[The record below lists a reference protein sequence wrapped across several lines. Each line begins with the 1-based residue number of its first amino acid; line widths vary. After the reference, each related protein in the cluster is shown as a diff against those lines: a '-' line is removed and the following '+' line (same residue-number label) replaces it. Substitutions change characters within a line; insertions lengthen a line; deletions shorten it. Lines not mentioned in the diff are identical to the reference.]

1 MCGNVDHP
9 ARSPASFRP
18 IAVTVPLPFFSP
30 LHGKVRVTNRK
41 GQQAVLRCPVADLCQ
56 AGERSTEEKRGP

>member
-30 LHGKVRVTNRK
+30 LPGKVRVTEPQRAA
-41 GQQAVLRCPVADLCQ
+41 GRLEVSRSRPVPS
-56 AGERSTEEKRGP
+56 G